1 MEQMEKVKIFI
12 RGKDYNISCGIGEQD
27 HLLYLANRF
36 NKLVN
41 SISNKTG
48 SKGSDSL
55 NFLLAALMLE
65 DQILELTRQL
75 NQLNQV
81 NQEYEKYKSNKKIE
95 YTEMSNRISKV
106 ITNLEYMKEQSN

>member
-75 NQLNQV
+75 NQV